1 MLCKTGSLTLESLT
15 VIIRLSNLDN
25 LPRSILYL

>member
-1 MLCKTGSLTLESLT
+1 MLCKTGSLTLESLM